1 MVAWRHT
8 LPPYFLRQGGC
19 LMKKN
24 KGMIV
29 GFLAP
34 AVIIFLIVFLYP
46 IVRTVMM
53 SLYKIEA
60 VTDTMDLW
68 TFVGVQ
74 NYQKLFTTAIF
85 KTAMMNIVKIWLIG
99 GIIVMVVSL
108 FFGVILT
115 SGIRGKKFFRAIIY
129 LPNIV
134 SAVALATMW
143 LQYVYSP
150 KFGLLK
156 SVLDALGLH
165 KLAQTQWTAPE
176 NVFWALLLAY
186 CFGMIGYHMLIWMSG
201 IERISPDL
209 YEAATIDGAN
219 KPQQFRYMTLPLL
232 KGVFKTN
239 ITMWT
244 VSTAAFFVWSQLFS
258 SVTANR
264 ATIVPVQYMY
274 MQIFGAGN
282 AVTERNAGYGA
293 AIGIILC
300 LCVVLVFTVCNKFIK
315 DDDLEF

>member
-1 MVAWRHT
+1 
-8 LPPYFLRQGGC
+8 
-19 LMKKN
+19 MKKN
-24 KGMIV
+24 KKMIV

-46 IVRTVMM
+46 IIRTIMM
-53 SLYKIEA
+53 SMYKIES
-60 VTDTMDLW
+60 VTDTMEWW
-68 TFVGVQ
+68 TFVGLG

-85 KTAMMNIVKIWLIG
+85 KKAMMNILKIWALG
-99 GIIVMVVSL
+99 GIIVLSVSL
-108 FFGVILT
+108 LFGVILT

-143 LQYVYSP
+143 LQYVYSS

-156 SVLDALGLH
+156 SVLDSLGLH
-165 KLAQTQWTAPE
+165 KLAKTPWLDSDHK
-176 NVFWALLLAY
+176 FWALLFAY

-209 YEAATIDGAN
+209 FEAATIDGAN
-219 KPQQFRYMTLPLL
+219 KPQQFRYMTMPLL

-258 SVTANR
+258 TVTADK

-274 MQIFGAGN
+274 MHTFGAGN

-300 LCVVLVFTVCNKFIK
+300 LCVVIVFSICNKLIK

>member
-1 MVAWRHT
+1 
-8 LPPYFLRQGGC
+8 
-19 LMKKN
+19 MKKN
-24 KGMIV
+24 KKMIV

-46 IVRTVMM
+46 IFRTIMM
-53 SLYKIEA
+53 SMYKIES
-60 VTDTMDLW
+60 VTDTMEWW
-68 TFVGVQ
+68 TFVGLG

-85 KTAMMNIVKIWLIG
+85 KTAMMNILKI
-99 GIIVMVVSL
+99 
-108 FFGVILT
+108 
-115 SGIRGKKFFRAIIY
+115 
-129 LPNIV
+129 
-134 SAVALATMW
+134 MW
-143 LQYVYSP
+143 LQYVYSS

-156 SVLDALGLH
+156 GVLDSLGLH
-165 KLAQTQWTAPE
+165 KLAKTPWLDSDHK
-176 NVFWALLLAY
+176 FWALLFAY

-209 YEAATIDGAN
+209 FEAATIDGAN
-219 KPQQFRYMTLPLL
+219 KPQQFRYMTMPLL

-258 SVTANR
+258 TVTADK

-274 MQIFGAGN
+274 MHTFGAGN

-300 LCVVLVFTVCNKFIK
+300 VCVVIVFSICNKLIK

>member
-1 MVAWRHT
+1 
-8 LPPYFLRQGGC
+8 
-19 LMKKN
+19 MKKN

-99 GIIVMVVSL
+99 GIIVMVISL

-165 KLAQTQWTAPE
+165 KLAETQWTAPE

>member
-1 MVAWRHT
+1 
-8 LPPYFLRQGGC
+8 
-19 LMKKN
+19 MKKN
-24 KGMIV
+24 KGMII
-29 GFLAP
+29 GFLTP
-34 AVIIFLIVFLYP
+34 AVLIFLVVFLYP
-46 IVRTVMM
+46 IVRTILM
-53 SLYKIEA
+53 SFFRIGS
-60 VTDTMDLW
+60 VTDSFEFW
-68 TFVGVQ
+68 QFVGIE
-74 NYQKLFTTAIF
+74 NYQKLFRTQIF
-85 KTAMMNIVKIWLIG
+85 VLAMKNIMMIWLLG
-99 GIIVMVVSL
+99 GIIVMVLSL
-108 FFGVILT
+108 LFGVILT

-143 LQYVYSP
+143 RQYVYSP
-150 KFGLLK
+150 DFGLLASFFK
-156 SVLDALGLH
+156 LIGAD
-165 KLAQTQWTAPE
+165 KLAEIQYLAPE
-176 NVFWALLLAY
+176 NAFWALLFAY
-186 CFGMIGYHMLIWMSG
+186 CFGMVGYHMLIWMSG
-201 IERISPDL
+201 IERISPDY

-219 KPQQFRYMTLPLL
+219 KIQQFRYMTLPLL

-258 SVTANR
+258 SVTANK

-300 LCVVLVFTVCNKFIK
+300 LCVVAIFTVCNAVLK

>member
-1 MVAWRHT
+1 
-8 LPPYFLRQGGC
+8 
-19 LMKKN
+19 MKKN
-24 KGMIV
+24 KGMII

-34 AVIIFLIVFLYP
+34 AVTIFLVVFLYP
-46 IVRTVMM
+46 IIRTIMM
-53 SLYKIEA
+53 SLYKIES
-60 VTDTMDLW
+60 VTDKMESW
-68 TFVGVQ
+68 TFVGIQ
-74 NYQKLFTTAIF
+74 NYQRLFTTDIF
-85 KTAMMNIVKIWLIG
+85 KTSMMNIGKIWLIG
-99 GIIVMVVSL
+99 GIIVLIVSL
-108 FFGVILT
+108 LFGVILT
-115 SGIRGKKFFRAIIY
+115 SGIRGKKIFRAIIY

-143 LQYVYSP
+143 LQYVYSS

-156 SVLDALGLH
+156 AILDKLGLH
-165 KLAQTQWTAPE
+165 KLAKTQWVAPD
-176 NVFWALLLAY
+176 NVFWALLMAY

-219 KPQQFRYMTLPLL
+219 KPQQFRFMTLPLL

-239 ITMWT
+239 VTMWT

-258 SVTANR
+258 SVTANK

-274 MQIFGAGN
+274 TQIFGAGN

-300 LCVVLVFTVCNKFIK
+300 LCVVIIFTVCNKLIK

>member
-1 MVAWRHT
+1 
-8 LPPYFLRQGGC
+8 
-19 LMKKN
+19 MKKN

-99 GIIVMVVSL
+99 GIIVMVISL

-315 DDDLEF
+315 DDDLEL

>member
-1 MVAWRHT
+1 
-8 LPPYFLRQGGC
+8 
-19 LMKKN
+19 
-24 KGMIV
+24 MIV
-29 GFLAP
+29 AFLAP
-34 AVIIFLIVFLYP
+34 AVIIFSLVFLYP
-46 IVRTVMM
+46 ICRTVIM
-53 SLYKIEA
+53 SFFKIDSVTA
-60 VTDTMDLW
+60 ATDTW
-68 TFVGVQ
+68 QFVGIG
-74 NYQKLFTTAIF
+74 NYQKLFTTDIF
-85 KTAMMNIVKIWLIG
+85 KTAMFNIARIWFIG
-99 GIIVMVVSL
+99 GLIVLIISL
-108 FFGVILT
+108 LFGVILT

-156 SVLDALGLH
+156 SFLDAIGLH
-165 KLAQTQWTAPE
+165 ELAKTQWTAPE
-176 NVFWALLLAY
+176 HVFWALLFAY

-201 IERISPDL
+201 IERISPEY

-219 KPQQFRYMTLPLL
+219 KIQQFRYMTLPLL
-232 KGVFKTN
+232 KGVLKTN
-239 ITMWT
+239 ITMWS

-258 SVTANR
+258 SVTANKG
-264 ATIVPVQYMY
+264 TIVPVQYMY
-274 MQIFGAGN
+274 MNIFGAGN

-300 LCVVLVFTVCNKFIK
+300 ICIVVIFTICNMLIK